1 MDLGIR
7 DKVALVTAASRG
19 LGRAVAHQLSREGAN
34 LIICSRHSAGIRQ
47 TADEIANETGYS
59 VKAFTCDVTDNDQ
72 VHKMM
77 EEIERE
83 FHRLDILV
91 CNAGGPPAG
100 NYNEFDLD
108 DYRQALELNLLSTVR
123 LCRAALPFMQ
133 SRKWGRIIAITSVSV
148 KQPLNNL
155 ILSNTARSGVTA
167 YLKTLANQ
175 VAGDGITVNAVLPGY
190 THTTRLDE
198 LAENYEKTGQGTR
211 DEFFRELA
219 RDIPLGRLG
228 TPGELA
234 QVVAFLASEGAG
246 YINGVSLPVD
256 GGFIKSLL

>member
-7 DKVALVTAASRG
+7 DRIALVTAASRG
-19 LGRAVAHQLSREGAN
+19 LGRAIAHQLSLEGAR
-34 LIICSRHSAGIRQ
+34 LVICSRHAAGIRQ
-47 TADEIANETGYS
+47 TAAEIASETGNS
-59 VKAFTCDVTDNDQ
+59 VKAFTCDVTDNEQ
-72 VHKMM
+72 VNKMM
-77 EEIERE
+77 QEIEKE
-83 FHRLDILV
+83 FNRLDILV

-100 NYNEFDLD
+100 SYNEFDLD

-133 SRKWGRIIAITSVSV
+133 SRKWGRIIAVTSVSV

-175 VAGDGITVNAVLPGY
+175 VAGDCITVNAVLPGY

-198 LAENYEKTGQGTR
+198 LAGNYEKNGQGSSE
-211 DEFFRELA
+211 DFFRELA
-219 RDIPLGRLG
+219 QDIPAGRLG

-234 QVVAFLASEGAG
+234 QVVAFLSSEGAG

-256 GGFIKSLL
+256 GGFVKSLL